1 MIPVERL
8 ALRHRVKSKKGSGA
22 APAAWTMP
30 GMIRQTKPKT
40 VGLWTWFFEHF
51 TIQKNWTEKI
61 KVHRHEEPLYIN
73 LYNPIQ
79 SYTYIFHFV
88 VWFNHIQSIHY
99 LRVYT
104 HMHPMTPCIA
114 PIPGERSSM
123 ASALVSIQP
132 RRRPGMSSVG
142 PARTPGPGFMVDICR
157 YIMIH
162 PTSMN

>member
-1 MIPVERL
+1 MYLFEYSQWRLDIPL
-8 ALRHRVKSKKGSGA
+8 SAYLSFSA
-22 APAAWTMP
+22 
-30 GMIRQTKPKT
+30 KT

-51 TIQKNWTEKI
+51 RKTEQKI

-99 LRVYT
+99 LWVYT

-162 PTSMN
+162 PTSN